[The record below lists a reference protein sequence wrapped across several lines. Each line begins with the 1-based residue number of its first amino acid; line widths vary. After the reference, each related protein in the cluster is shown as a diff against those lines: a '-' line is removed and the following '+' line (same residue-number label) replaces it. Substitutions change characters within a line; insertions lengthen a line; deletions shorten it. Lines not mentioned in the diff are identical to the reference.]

1 MYYFIVNLKSR
12 SGSGAQCWGEIRE
25 VLNRRHVEYKAFRT
39 KRKGH
44 ATVLAKKI
52 SRLEGRVIK
61 LIVVGGD
68 GTINEVINGI
78 EDFKKVRVGIVPTG
92 SGNDCVRGL
101 NISGSPGDILE
112 SILDNEDYLN
122 IDLGRVKSNS
132 MRKPRYFCISS
143 GVGLDAIVCKKSIGS
158 KQKAFLNRFGLGK
171 LTYLL
176 LTLETL
182 LSMRTVR
189 GTVSFDGEKSKEFDR
204 LIFAAGMNMRAE
216 GGGVPMAPTALPD
229 DGRLSMCLAHDIS
242 RIMSFVKLPV
252 LICGRHDVLKGFL
265 LRDFGSCVMHLERPV
280 TLHADGE
287 YLGEAT
293 DILFEIQK
301 AKLKLL
307 NDIW

>member
-1 MYYFIVNLKSR
+1 MYYFIVNMK
-12 SGSGAQCWGEIRE
+12 SGSGSASYCWSEIRS
-25 VLNRRHVEYKAFRT
+25 VLARRKVEYKAFRT

-52 SRLEGRVIK
+52 SRLEGRVIN

-78 EDFKKVRVGIVPTG
+78 EDFKKVRVGIIPTG

-112 SILDNEDYLN
+112 SILDNDDYMN

-132 MRKPRYFCISS
+132 MRKPRYYVISS
-143 GVGLDAIVCKKSIGS
+143 GVGMDAIVCKKTIGS
-158 KQKAFLNRFGLGK
+158 KQKRFLNRFGMGK
-171 LTYLL
+171 LVYLL
-176 LTLETL
+176 ITIETL

-189 GTVSFDGEKSKEFDR
+189 GTISFDGEKSKEFDR
-204 LIFAAGMNMRAE
+204 LIFAAAMNLKAE

-242 RIMSFVKLPV
+242 RIMCFVKLPV
-252 LICGRHDVLKGFL
+252 LVCGRHDMLKGFV
-265 LRDFGSCVMHLERPV
+265 LRDFGSCVIHLERPV

-293 DILFEIQK
+293 DIYFEIQK
-301 AKLKLL
+301 NRLKLL
-307 NDIW
+307 NEIV